1 MRTLTARFSPIALFT
16 ALLLMLAPALHAQP
30 KDRAKITK
38 TAFDR
43 TAYHPGDKGTAAIVL
58 EIPVGFHAQSRAPL
72 EEFLIKFQVK
82 LDKNDAMI
90 FGEVVY
96 PPGMLEEYPKLGKL
110 SVYTGKVVLLVPFEV
125 KAGATPGD
133 LKLTGSLYYQLC
145 DDSQCYQPE
154 KPKFAVETKVVAA
167 GEETK
172 ANEADAELFKKAA
185 DAPTREATATTQAA
199 AGGTTA
205 PPSPPSASTAAD
217 SAGAP
222 PVVVETQGA
231 NWGIATA
238 LGAAFLAGI
247 IFNAVPCVLPV
258 LPIKVLGFA
267 EVAQHNRGRT
277 VFLASV
283 FGLGIVSVF
292 AVLALFILVLK
303 RIQWGQQ
310 FSNPWFAWGMVAV
323 LLLLSLWLFG
333 ILNVNLPAGA
343 YAFAP
348 RHDTLTG
355 NFEWGVL
362 TAVLSTPCTGPFFP
376 PVIAWAAT
384 QPQVVGVLAM
394 MMVGVGMAFPY
405 IVLSAFPEAARRFP
419 RVGPWSELFKQM
431 LGFILLAFTVF
442 FAAGRFLHGG
452 GPWWAVVPITM
463 LAGLYLM
470 ARTVQLSKDAR
481 PVAISSFLSMAMV
494 TIAVMIALRFTDT
507 SFASASSAR
516 GGVASS
522 ESVAWTPYS
531 EDAFNAARKA
541 NKLVLVKFTANWCL
555 NCQYVE
561 ATVFHDPDAIAS
573 LRKHDVVTLKADLT
587 EDEAAGW
594 PRLRSISST
603 GGIPLTAIYAPGYEK
618 PVPISAVYTTA
629 TLVKTL
635 DQLDATRTAS
645 AAR

>member
-1 MRTLTARFSPIALFT
+1 MRTLTARVSVVALAT
-16 ALLLMLAPALHAQP
+16 ACLLLLAPALHAQP
-30 KDRAKITK
+30 ADRAKITK

-43 TAYHPGDKGTAAIVL
+43 TAYHAGDKGTAAIVL
-58 EIPVGFHAQSRAPL
+58 EIPQGFHAQSRTPL
-72 EEFLIKFQVK
+72 EEFLIKFQLKV
-82 LDKNDAMI
+82 DKVDAVT

-96 PPGMLEEYPKLGKL
+96 PPAVIEDYPKLGKV

-125 KAGATPGD
+125 KADAPAGD
-133 LKLTGSLYYQLC
+133 LKLAGSLMYQLC
-145 DDSQCYQPE
+145 DDAACYAPE
-154 KPKFAVETKVVAA
+154 KPKWSAATKVVAK

-172 ANEADAELFKKAA
+172 ANEADAELFKKGAE
-185 DAPTREATATTQAA
+185 APTRAGTAATQAA
-199 AGGTTA
+199 TAGATL
-205 PPSPPSASTAAD
+205 PPPPAAAQ

-222 PVVVETQGA
+222 PVIVEAQGA
-231 NWGIATA
+231 NWGLATA
-238 LGAAFLAGI
+238 LGVAFLAGI

-292 AVLALFILVLK
+292 AALALFILVLK

-310 FSNPWFAWGMVAV
+310 FSNPWFAWGMVGV

-384 QPQVVGVLAM
+384 QPRAIGVLAM

-452 GPWWAVVPITM
+452 GPWWAVVPVTM

-470 ARTVQLSKDAR
+470 ARTVQLSKDAK
-481 PVAISSFLSMAMV
+481 PVAISSFVSVAMV
-494 TIAVMIALRFTDT
+494 TIAVMIAFRFTDT
-507 SFASASSAR
+507 SFASAAPGR
-516 GGVASS
+516 GGVASA
-522 ESVAWTPYS
+522 ESVSWTPYS
-531 EDAFNAARKA
+531 DEAFNAARKA

-561 ATVFHDPDAIAS
+561 ATVFHDPDAIAA

-587 EDEAAGW
+587 EDDAAGW
-594 PRLRSISST
+594 PRLHSISAT
-603 GGIPLTAIYAPGYEK
+603 GGIPLTAIYAPGYDK

-635 DQLDATRTAS
+635 DQIDPTRTAS
-645 AAR
+645 AAAQ